1 MSPSRATPP
10 IRKRRIRPG
19 GNRLVRLSRWLRARR
34 LRRSW
39 AALPTALR
47 IAVLATALLIAVP
60 LANLA
65 WQIIRKPTELLFFA
79 DRSLDK
85 PPADT
90 WRHYGARFRAFSTD
104 AITPELLAALA
115 QTESTGN
122 PVART
127 YWRWR
132 WSWNPAAW
140 YRPASSAV
148 GMFQMTDPAFAEAS
162 RYCIRGHAVV
172 ADCWFKGLYA
182 RPLPSHAIELA
193 SIYLDRQVAGVLL
206 AAPGATPNPQQKQD
220 LAAVIHLCGA
230 RPAGAFMRRGFQSM
244 AGERC
249 GDHLVATYLGKV
261 NAMKQQFSRLAANDQ
276 N

>member
-1 MSPSRATPP
+1 MSPPRATPP
-10 IRKRRIRPG
+10 IRKRRNRRG
-19 GNRLVRLSRWLRARR
+19 GTRLVRLSHWLRAR

-39 AALPTALR
+39 AAAPSAVR
-47 IAVLATALLIAVP
+47 IVVVVAAMLVAVP

-65 WQIIRKPTELLFFA
+65 WQVVRKPTELLFFA
-79 DRSLDK
+79 DRTLDK

-90 WRHYGARFRAFSTD
+90 WRQYGARFREFSTD
-104 AITPELLAALA
+104 TISPELLAALA

-148 GMFQMTDPAFAEAS
+148 GLFQMTDPAFAEAS
-162 RYCIRGHAVV
+162 RYCIRGHIVV
-172 ADCWFKGLYA
+172 ADCWFTSLYA
-182 RPLPSHAIELA
+182 RALPSHAIELA
-193 SIYLDRQVAGVLL
+193 AIYLDRQVAGVLVT
-206 AAPGATPNPQQKQD
+206 GAGTPASPQQKQD

-230 RPAGAFMRRGFQSM
+230 RPARAFMRRGFQLM

-276 N
+276 G